1 MAKYR
6 RPEKSGIFF
15 ENHRALI
22 HMALDLHVN
31 YVSCASFQLF
41 IKLYFVYDVR
51 WSYDQF
57 LIFVNVTRD
66 MILSTMAIVTVAVV
80 R

>member
-1 MAKYR
+1 MSY
-6 RPEKSGIFF
+6 P
-15 ENHRALI
+15 
-22 HMALDLHVN
+22 
-31 YVSCASFQLF
+31 SFQLF

-66 MILSTMAIVTVAVV
+66 MILSTTALVTVAVG